1 MATPQFLAALAGT
14 MRSLFQIGGPG
25 GPALKNNAGVLD
37 VRNAADSAWVDLE
50 AKSIKVLGTNGVT
63 GVKLASPSGL
73 GASLTLTLPNTV
85 GGAGQFIQSDG
96 SGGLNWSS
104 AQSNADLTDIT
115 SINQGTASPAAMFT
129 PPANAVI
136 REIVVNVTLAAAGG
150 SPTLSIG
157 VAGTPASYVATT
169 DVDLKYADLYVIPVL
184 ASVGASPAQIIAT
197 IVPSA
202 QTFSV
207 DIYVVYTNP
216 S

>member
-1 MATPQFLAALAGT
+1 MATPQFLSALAGT
-14 MRSLFQIGGPG
+14 MRSLFQVGGPS

-37 VRNAADSAWVDLE
+37 VRNAADSAWIDLE

-63 GVKLASPSGL
+63 GVKLASPGGL
-73 GASLTLTLPNTV
+73 GASLTLTLPNSV
-85 GGAGQFIQSDG
+85 GGAGQFLQTDG

-104 AQSNADLTDIT
+104 AQSNADLTDVT
-115 SINQGTASPAAMFT
+115 SITQATASPAAMFT

-136 REIVVNVTLAAAGG
+136 REIWINVTIAAAGG

-157 VAGTPASYVATT
+157 ITGTPALYVATS
-169 DVDLKYADLYVIPVL
+169 DLDLKAANLYVIPVYVS
-184 ASVGASPAQIIAT
+184 AGASPAQIIAT
-197 IVPSA
+197 ITPSA
-202 QTFSV
+202 QTFSA